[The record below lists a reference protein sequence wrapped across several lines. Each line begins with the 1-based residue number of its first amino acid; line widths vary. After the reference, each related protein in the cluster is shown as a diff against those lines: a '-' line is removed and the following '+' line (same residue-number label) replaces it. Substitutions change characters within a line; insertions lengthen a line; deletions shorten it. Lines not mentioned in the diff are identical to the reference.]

1 MIYHRRIFNDL
12 IHQLNYAEIV
22 VLTGMRRVGKT
33 TLLQTIFNKIESS
46 NKVFLDLE
54 NPIVQK
60 VFSEIDYDNIWKNL
74 SNYGI
79 DSSKKSYIFIDE
91 IQSMP
96 TIINAIKYLYDHGN
110 VKFFV
115 TGSSSFYL
123 KNLFSESLAG
133 RKMIFELFP
142 LDFNEFLVFKGA
154 SENFG
159 DNLND
164 MAKNKNLIYYEKNKK
179 HYDEY
184 IEYGGFPQVVLA
196 SSNERKKMMLNDIFT
211 SYFEKEVKT
220 LADFR
225 NISIFRDLV
234 FLLMQRIG
242 SKLDISKLASTLG
255 TSRQSIYSYISF
267 LENTYFISLISPY
280 STNVDREISGTKK
293 VYLCDTGIVNLFGKV
308 DEGSIFENSIYN
320 NIKRFGKVNYYQRR
334 SGTEID
340 FVLPTKKIAIEV
352 KKKAIKQHINKLKH
366 MSLSLK
372 MDNYFVISKEFV
384 DDDEVIIAVNV

>member
-1 MIYHRRIFNDL
+1 MIYNRRIFNDL
-12 IHQLNYAEIV
+12 IHQLDYKEIV

-33 TLLQTIFNKIESS
+33 TLLKTIFNKITSN

-79 DSSKKSYIFIDE
+79 NSSKKSYIFIDE

-96 TIINAIKYLYDHGN
+96 KIINTIKYLYDHGN

-133 RKMIFELFP
+133 RKVIFELFP

-154 SENFG
+154 PENFR

-164 MAKNKNLIYYEKNKK
+164 MLEKKNLIYYEKNKK
-179 HYDEY
+179 YFDEY
-184 IEYGGFPQVVLA
+184 IEYGGFPQVVLT
-196 SSNERKKMMLNDIFT
+196 SNKERKTVMLNDIFT
-211 SYFEKEVKT
+211 SYFEKEVKS

-234 FLLMQRIG
+234 FLLIQRVG

-293 VYLCDTGIVNLFGKV
+293 VYLCDTGIINLFGKV

-320 NIKRFGKVNYYQRR
+320 NLKRFGKINYYQRR
-334 SGTEID
+334 SGAEID
-340 FVLPTKKIAIEV
+340 FVLPKKKIAIEV
-352 KKKAIKQHINKLKH
+352 KKKAIKQHISKLKH

-372 MDNYFVISKEFV
+372 MDNYYVISKEFV
-384 DDDEVIIAVNV
+384 DDEEVIIAVNI